1 MWRSPRCCG
10 VSSITASSCRKWP
23 HRCSSIASGCSDVL
37 PSSMRYRPPKRR
49 CASKR
54 TGQVAEISTKPYLT
68 RALYEWCADSGFT
81 PQLLV
86 AVDARTRVPPGYVK
100 DGQIVLNI
108 SAGATRNLTLDN
120 DWIQFSARF
129 GGVSHEIAIPVDRVA
144 AIFARE
150 NGQGLHFE
158 PAEAHGPEDQ
168 PPPAPEGEPPAPR
181 KGRPSLKIVK

>member
-1 MWRSPRCCG
+1 
-10 VSSITASSCRKWP
+10 
-23 HRCSSIASGCSDVL
+23 
-37 PSSMRYRPPKRR
+37 
-49 CASKR
+49 
-54 TGQVAEISTKPYLT
+54 VAEISTKPYLI

-86 AVDARTRVPPGYVK
+86 AVDGRTRVPPGFVK

-120 DWIQFSARF
+120 EWIQFSARF
-129 GGVSHEIAIPVDRVA
+129 GGVSHEIAIPVGRVA

-158 PAEAHGPEDQ
+158 PVDAAGSPDQ
-168 PPPAPEGEPPAPR
+168 APPSTPDEPPVPP
-181 KGRPSLKIVK
+181 KGRPTLKVVK

>member
-1 MWRSPRCCG
+1 VG
-10 VSSITASSCRKWP
+10 
-23 HRCSSIASGCSDVL
+23 
-37 PSSMRYRPPKRR
+37 
-49 CASKR
+49 
-54 TGQVAEISTKPYLT
+54 EISTKPYLI
-68 RALYEWCADSGFT
+68 RALYEWCADSGYT

-86 AVDARTRVPPGYVK
+86 AVDEHTRVPPGFVK

-158 PAEAHGPEDQ
+158 PVEGSGPPEQ
-168 PPPAPEGEPPAPR
+168 TPPSAPVDAPVPPR
-181 KGRPSLKIVK
+181 GKPSLKVVK

>member
-1 MWRSPRCCG
+1 M
-10 VSSITASSCRKWP
+10 
-23 HRCSSIASGCSDVL
+23 
-37 PSSMRYRPPKRR
+37 
-49 CASKR
+49 
-54 TGQVAEISTKPYLT
+54 AELSTKPYLI
-68 RALYEWCADSGFT
+68 RALYEWCTDSGYT

-120 DWIQFSARF
+120 DWIRFSARF

-158 PAEAHGPEDQ
+158 PAAPSPPDAAPPDDSDA
-168 PPPAPEGEPPAPR
+168 PPP
-181 KGRPSLKIVK
+181 KGRPSLKVVK